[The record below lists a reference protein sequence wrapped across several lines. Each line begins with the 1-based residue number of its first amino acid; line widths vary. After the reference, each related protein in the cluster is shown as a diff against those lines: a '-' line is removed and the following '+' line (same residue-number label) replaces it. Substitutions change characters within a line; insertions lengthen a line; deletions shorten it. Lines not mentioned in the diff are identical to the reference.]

1 VLPDVPHVEHVHLQM
16 SDLLFGGPEGRPGD
30 GILEDEQPP
39 EHTRRRPQQPQQ
51 QPRTDNG
58 DTIFSS
64 DDDR

>member
-1 VLPDVPHVEHVHLQM
+1 M

-39 EHTRRRPQQPQQ
+39 EHMRRRPQPQEQ
-51 QPRTDNG
+51 QPRTDDG
-58 DTIFSS
+58 TIFSS